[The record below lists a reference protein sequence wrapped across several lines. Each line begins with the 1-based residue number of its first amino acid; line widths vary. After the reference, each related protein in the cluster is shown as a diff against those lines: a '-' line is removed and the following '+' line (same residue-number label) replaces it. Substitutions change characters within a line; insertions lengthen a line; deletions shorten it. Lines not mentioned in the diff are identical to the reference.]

1 METPE
6 IKLTDTNQI
15 LYSPKQV
22 AIASFIGSPVAA
34 CWFFAKNYRQLGNPQ
49 KATQCLVWGIV
60 GTVVVLFVAFQLPDR
75 FPNQIIPLA
84 YSFGLLQASKRVHG
98 SLVEQHLSAGGKL
111 GSWGVVIGVSFLFLL
126 LVVSLV
132 FGILLL
138 LPGES

>member
-111 GSWGVVIGVSFLFLL
+111 GSWGGGIGVSFLFLL
-126 LVVSLV
+126 LVVALV